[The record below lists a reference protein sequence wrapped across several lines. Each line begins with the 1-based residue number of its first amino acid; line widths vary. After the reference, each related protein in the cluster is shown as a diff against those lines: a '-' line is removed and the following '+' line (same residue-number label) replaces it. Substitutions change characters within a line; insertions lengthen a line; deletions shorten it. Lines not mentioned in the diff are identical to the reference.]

1 MRNLKQGD
9 FPGRKRLRADVF
21 VHENY
26 DRITNYA
33 DRLHTY
39 LLPQKK
45 KSDIESDEANSSATS
60 EEKSFHKVDENWGG
74 GEGSGN
80 MKTQPQNWVVPAIT
94 NHTS

>member
-1 MRNLKQGD
+1 M
-9 FPGRKRLRADVF
+9 RADVF

-60 EEKSFHKVDENWGG
+60 EEKSFHKVEENWGG
-74 GEGSGN
+74 GKDLE
-80 MKTQPQNWVVPAIT
+80 T
-94 NHTS
+94 